1 MRFDERR
8 DVMIS
13 LLDELMRQG
22 IVGAYEFEH
31 NRELFVRGNPEP
43 DDDNFVTRGINIVF
57 DAHGEIM

>member
-1 MRFDERR
+1 
-8 DVMIS
+8 
-13 LLDELMRQG
+13 MRQG